1 MEAIPGMAAAFPPGA
16 DSGAQLR
23 QFVVIMQSMTKKE
36 LDCRVD
42 LTHPRVLRI
51 ARGAG
56 VHPQVVLGLVEQHK
70 QMEKMMTGMG
80 KAGLL
85 KGGDEAMAAKL
96 KRNPNAVMQAMQ
108 KSVDPGMLSKLGGMG
123 NLMCVA
129 ARRGG
134 ALAASASQPPPLLL
148 ARRAPARSLF
158 AHVQED
164 DGRRLWRRR
173 RHARHG

>member
-1 MEAIPGMAAAFPPGA
+1 MEAIPGMAGAFPPGV

-36 LDCRVD
+36 LDCRVP

-56 VHPQVVLGLVEQHK
+56 AHPQVVLGLVEQHK
-70 QMEKMMTGMG
+70 QMEKMMSGMG

-129 ARRGG
+129 RAARRRAAGG
-134 ALAASASQPPPLLL
+134 PPPLPAASLYSH
-148 ARRAPARSLF
+148 AARSLF
-158 AHVQED
+158 ARHAQED
-164 DGRRLWRRR
+164 DGRRRWRRG